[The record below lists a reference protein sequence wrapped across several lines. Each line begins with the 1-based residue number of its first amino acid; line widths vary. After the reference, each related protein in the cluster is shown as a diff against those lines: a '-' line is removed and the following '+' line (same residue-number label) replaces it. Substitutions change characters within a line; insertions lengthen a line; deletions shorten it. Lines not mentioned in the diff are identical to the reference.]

1 MAGVTFLSENPS
13 LIIVVTVFALI
24 FLLIGFGAVH
34 LLSKLR
40 LLGQRLAQVSTMA
53 AEINEKSVRLHLAL
67 ESLAERLSKIETAQ
81 TETRAL
87 MDQSRVELASLVRAV
102 GGENQLSKAIEMARS
117 GAIANEIVL
126 TTGIGLDEAEAI
138 VKFHGL
144 AK

>member
-40 LLGQRLAQVSTMA
+40 LLGQRLAQVSAMA
-53 AEINEKSVRLHLAL
+53 TEINEKSVRLHLAL
-67 ESLAERLSKIETAQ
+67 ESLAERLSKIEIAQ

-117 GAIANEIVL
+117 GANTNEIVL

>member
-40 LLGQRLAQVSTMA
+40 LLGQRLAQVFATA

-67 ESLAERLSKIETAQ
+67 ESLAERLSKIEIAQ

-117 GAIANEIVL
+117 GANTNEIVL

>member
-24 FLLIGFGAVH
+24 FLLIGFGTVH
-34 LLSKLR
+34 LLAKLR
-40 LLGQRLAQVSTMA
+40 LLGQRLAQVSEMA

>member
-13 LIIVVTVFALI
+13 LIIVITVFALI

-34 LLSKLR
+34 FLAKLR
-40 LLGQRLAQVSTMA
+40 LLGQRLAQVSAMA
-53 AEINEKSVRLHLAL
+53 ADINEKSVRLHLAL
-67 ESLAERLSKIETAQ
+67 ESLAERLGGIEIAQ

-102 GGENQLSKAIEMARS
+102 GGENQLSKAIEMARG
-117 GAIANEIVL
+117 GASANEIVL

-138 VKFHGL
+138 VKFHGSP
-144 AK
+144 K

>member
-13 LIIVVTVFALI
+13 MIIIITVFALI

-34 LLSKLR
+34 LLAKLR
-40 LLGQRLAQVSTMA
+40 LLGQRLAQVSTVA
-53 AEINEKSVRLHLAL
+53 IEINEKSVRLHLAL
-67 ESLAERLSKIETAQ
+67 ESLAERLDKIEIAQ

-102 GGENQLSKAIEMARS
+102 GGENQLSKAIEMARG
-117 GAIANEIVL
+117 GATANEIEL

-138 VKFHGL
+138 VKFHGIT
-144 AK
+144 K

>member
-34 LLSKLR
+34 LLAKLR
-40 LLGQRLAQVSTMA
+40 LLGQRLAQVSSMA
-53 AEINEKSVRLHLAL
+53 VEINEKSVRLHLAL
-67 ESLAERLSKIETAQ
+67 ESLAERLGKIEIAQ
-81 TETRAL
+81 AETRAL
-87 MDQSRVELASLVRAV
+87 MDQSRVELAGLVRAV

-117 GAIANEIVL
+117 GATANEIEL

-144 AK
+144 TK

>member
-67 ESLAERLSKIETAQ
+67 ESLAERLSKIEIAQ

-117 GAIANEIVL
+117 GANTNEIVL

>member
-13 LIIVVTVFALI
+13 MIIIITVFALI

-34 LLSKLR
+34 LLAKLR
-40 LLGQRLAQVSTMA
+40 LLGQRLSQVSAMA
-53 AEINEKSVRLHLAL
+53 IEINEKSVRLHLAL
-67 ESLAERLSKIETAQ
+67 ESLAERLGKIEIAQ

-117 GAIANEIVL
+117 GASANEIEL

-144 AK
+144 TK

>member
-34 LLSKLR
+34 LLAKLR
-40 LLGQRLAQVSTMA
+40 QLGQRLAQVLAMA

>member
-34 LLSKLR
+34 LLAKLR
-40 LLGQRLAQVSTMA
+40 LLGQRLAQVSAMA

-67 ESLAERLSKIETAQ
+67 ESLTERLSKIETTQ

-87 MDQSRVELASLVRAV
+87 MDQSRVELAGLVRAV